1 MKLEHTTPLDL
12 ETKAVVDDGNHWTVT
27 GYASTFGN
35 KDLGG
40 DVVVEG
46 AFKKSLEKHGLPMLL
61 WNHKMDDVPL
71 GNIVAAREDKKG
83 LWFKAELPKDDTFV
97 SGRIIPQVK
106 RKGLKGVSIG
116 YKAIDRETRK
126 SDGARLLKQINLV
139 EISFV
144 PRPMNPLAEIESVKS
159 LDEFDPMRALE
170 GVFAEMQR
178 LTRG

>member
-1 MKLEHTTPLDL
+1 
-12 ETKAVVDDGNHWTVT
+12 
-27 GYASTFGN
+27 
-35 KDLGG
+35 
-40 DVVVEG
+40 
-46 AFKKSLEKHGLPMLL
+46 
-61 WNHKMDDVPL
+61 MDDVPL

-83 LWFKAELPKDDTFV
+83 LWFKAELPKDVTFV

-159 LDEFDPMRALE
+159 LQEFDPMRALE

-178 LTRG
+178 LTRDLRG